1 MKKLLYGTTAL
12 VAAGCLA
19 NSAFAA
25 DKIQLG
31 VGGYFQAVFAVG
43 DEDDGAGEGADGRRE
58 HGLFREGEIIFN
70 GKTTLDNGL
79 EVGVQV
85 QLEAETCTD
94 QIDESFIYFEGAW
107 GRVNIGAENSGAYLQ
122 HRGTSSA
129 GLGLN
134 SPNFRIWAA
143 PGGINTT
150 ATPPNMTSDAEKLTY
165 FTPRFF
171 GFELSASYT
180 PDNCEERSQS
190 TGAASCGGTYSGFQS
205 EEDAGQQSEVI
216 EISAN
221 YVQKFNDF
229 SVAASGSYGE
239 ADREGPDTATS
250 DDREEW
256 SVGGELG
263 YAGFAFGVAYGQ
275 DNNGVDDDGDRD
287 DFAVSLKYT
296 TGPWGV
302 SVMYATS
309 ELETG
314 PNSDEDEYEGF
325 ELAGSYNLGPGITMI
340 AGVQWADIEDAAN
353 VEAQENEAVIGYVG
367 TKLSF

>member
-1 MKKLLYGTTAL
+1 
-12 VAAGCLA
+12 
-19 NSAFAA
+19 
-25 DKIQLG
+25 
-31 VGGYFQAVFAVG
+31 
-43 DEDDGAGEGADGRRE
+43 
-58 HGLFREGEIIFN
+58 
-70 GKTTLDNGL
+70 
-79 EVGVQV
+79 
-85 QLEAETCTD
+85 
-94 QIDESFIYFEGAW
+94 
-107 GRVNIGAENSGAYLQ
+107 
-122 HRGTSSA
+122 
-129 GLGLN
+129 
-134 SPNFRIWAA
+134 
-143 PGGINTT
+143 
-150 ATPPNMTSDAEKLTY
+150 MTSDAEKLTY